1 MCTFRDRLKK
11 IVRCRLVSCAVHI
24 CVRLGGNLFL
34 WLDQR
39 KRQDESFINV
49 SVCLSACVRVLVCLC
64 VCVRVCV
71 CLSVCVSTCACLCVC
86 VSVCVC
92 LSVCLS
98 VCLLVCL
105 SVCLSERKQNQEE
118 LAARSEDQIIIP
130 IIRSEVLSCQST
142 KRWSCNCSALRASR
156 TRARLAIDQSM
167 SKYFQSPNSKL

>member
-92 LSVCLS
+92 LCVCLC
-98 VCLLVCL
+98 VCVSTCACL
-105 SVCLSERKQNQEE
+105 CE
-118 LAARSEDQIIIP
+118 
-130 IIRSEVLSCQST
+130 
-142 KRWSCNCSALRASR
+142 
-156 TRARLAIDQSM
+156 QSM
-167 SKYFQSPNSKL
+167 PPSAHGVGGRTLIDLRKHWYICESFSFVLPT